1 MRGNWL
7 GQPSGWDIHPH
18 VFHYAKQSTVKQK
31 KATTMNPTEQ
41 PPALP
46 SASRPGGALAQAEG
60 A

>member
-7 GQPSGWDIHPH
+7 GQPSGWGNHPCLLR
-18 VFHYAKQSTVKQK
+18 YAKQTTVKQK
-31 KATTMNPTEQ
+31 KATTMNPTNQ

-46 SASRPGGALAQAEG
+46 LPSPLAGAVAQAEG